1 VCPGIMALKTVL
13 VAFTCVIGLAVAAL
27 AQSPAQN
34 MAARANCCVPDD
46 GSAAAA
52 AVLLPPTAIAPTDSC
67 CQTPAQQAPASDSAA
82 HQGATMGTV
91 IDHANHAMAGMACC
105 DHAVKPAGAAHDD
118 GACCQDMQDLCA
130 MGCCGAAVPPRH

>member
-1 VCPGIMALKTVL
+1 MALKTVL
-13 VAFTCVIGLAVAAL
+13 VAFTCAIGLPLAAL

-34 MAARANCCVPDD
+34 LAGSADCCVPDD

-52 AVLLPPTAIAPTDSC
+52 AVLMPPTAAAPTDSC
-67 CQTPAQQAPASDSAA
+67 CQTAAPQAPASGDAA
-82 HQGATMGTV
+82 HQGATTGAV

-105 DHAVKPAGAAHDD
+105 DHAVKPAGAAHD

-130 MGCCGAAVPPRH
+130 MGCCGAAPPPQR